1 MSVGFRD
8 ATTAD
13 APALDRLF
21 KGVFC
26 DTFAHLYRAEDLSA
40 FLAQFTPEAWQT
52 ELSDPDFAFHL
63 AEDNGEAVGYVKLG
77 PLKIPVDEARPAIL
91 LSQLYV
97 RQDHHGAGIAQHLM
111 DWAFAESRRR
121 GKEQLYLTVFTD
133 NHRAR
138 RFYQR
143 LGFEDVGLYAFMVG
157 SQADEDIIMRKAL

>member
-1 MSVGFRD
+1 MTIGFRD

-21 KGVFC
+21 KDVFC
-26 DTFAHLYRAEDLSA
+26 DTFAHLYRVEDLSA
-40 FLAQFTPEAWQT
+40 FLAQFTPRAWRA
-52 ELSDPDFAFHL
+52 ELSDPGYAFHL
-63 AEDNGEAVGYVKLG
+63 AEADSEAVGYAKLG
-77 PLKIPVDEARPAIL
+77 PLKLPVDEARSAIL

-111 DWAFAESRRR
+111 DWAFAEAKRR
-121 GKEQLYLTVFTD
+121 GKEQLYLTVFTE

-143 LGFEDVGLYAFMVG
+143 LGFEDVGPYAFMVG
-157 SQADEDIIMRKAL
+157 SQADEDIIMRKAV